1 MECGL
6 WAPAGYS
13 VGPCG
18 LLCGMWA
25 WGLALGDHNGGA
37 RSGSAWMEL
46 SGGVLCVRIP
56 WGLMGIC
63 R

>member
-6 WAPAGYS
+6 RAPAGCS
-13 VGPCG
+13 VGCG
-18 LLCGMWA
+18 RGVWH
-25 WGLALGDHNGGA
+25 WGTINGGA
-37 RSGSAWMEL
+37 RSGSAWMGP

-56 WGLMGIC
+56 WGLVGIC